1 MNELFVDNMK
11 RSKELAGIISKFH
24 VAVGDAYVELLQGLT
39 EYGQDPKNVELYNT
53 VGYTMVVK
61 PEIGALYSTEKTINN
76 LLENFYKKS

>member
-11 RSKELAGIISKFH
+11 RTKELTGIISKFH
-24 VAVGDAYVELLQGLT
+24 ATVGNAYVELLQDLV

-53 VGYTMVVK
+53 VGYTWVVK
-61 PEIGALYSTEKTINN
+61 PEIGALCGTEKTINN